1 MMLTSRHVEGG
12 CKLDGNLRPLI
23 LHDVLLRCDDRLFLC
38 GCGAMTGG
46 PRVPVAGGEN
56 SVNVPNSYALDDY
69 ANSSWANF
77 CWANFNRANFGWSKL
92 SWTNFS
98 WPNSVPAKSFT
109 QPQRFFGFQFAP
121 PVSRDSKI
129 IIMSKRLA
137 SFSKLGEKLGD
148 EQESTRLPDSGSE
161 AGGGAVTW
169 KPNAARREVH
179 PRPITRRA
187 PDDRP
192 NKFEGSWNP
201 KVR

>member
-1 MMLTSRHVEGG
+1 ME
-12 CKLDGNLRPLI
+12 NRPLI
-23 LHDVLLRCDDRLFLC
+23 LHDVLLRCNDRLFRC
-38 GCGAMTGG
+38 CCGAMTGD
-46 PRVPVAGGEN
+46 PRVPVAGGES

-98 WPNSVPAKSFT
+98 WPNSVPAKSFK

-121 PVSRDSKI
+121 PVSRDSKV

-148 EQESTRLPDSGSE
+148 GDEQESTKILDRKR
-161 AGGGAVTW
+161 GGGSDMETECSS
-169 KPNAARREVH
+169 KRSSSTPYHKKSIR
-179 PRPITRRA
+179 
-187 PDDRP
+187 
-192 NKFEGSWNP
+192 
-201 KVR
+201 

>member
-1 MMLTSRHVEGG
+1 MVKV
-12 CKLDGNLRPLI
+12 KLDKLQL
-23 LHDVLLRCDDRLFLC
+23 
-38 GCGAMTGG
+38 A
-46 PRVPVAGGEN
+46 
-56 SVNVPNSYALDDY
+56 
-69 ANSSWANF
+69 
-77 CWANFNRANFGWSKL
+77 KL
-92 SWTNFS
+92 SACKIIYTTTALFWL
-98 WPNSVPAKSFT
+98 SVC
-109 QPQRFFGFQFAP
+109 P